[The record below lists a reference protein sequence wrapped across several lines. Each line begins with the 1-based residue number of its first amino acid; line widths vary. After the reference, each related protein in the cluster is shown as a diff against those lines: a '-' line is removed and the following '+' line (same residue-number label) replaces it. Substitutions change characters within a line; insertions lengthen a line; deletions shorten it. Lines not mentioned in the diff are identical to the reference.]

1 MNKNKRFMELST
13 LFVAFETMMNSRGES
28 LSVLSVYDNKRFAD
42 AVKDR
47 CDVIY
52 DELCNYMAKNFCDI
66 NVKKEDFE
74 HIFYIGDFILEETK
88 KYPIKLK
95 SEDITESSFETIF
108 EYKYKI
114 TRRPFDIIGDIIDEE
129 ES

>member
-52 DELCNYMAKNFCDI
+52 DE
-66 NVKKEDFE
+66 
-74 HIFYIGDFILEETK
+74 
-88 KYPIKLK
+88 
-95 SEDITESSFETIF
+95 
-108 EYKYKI
+108 
-114 TRRPFDIIGDIIDEE
+114 
-129 ES
+129 